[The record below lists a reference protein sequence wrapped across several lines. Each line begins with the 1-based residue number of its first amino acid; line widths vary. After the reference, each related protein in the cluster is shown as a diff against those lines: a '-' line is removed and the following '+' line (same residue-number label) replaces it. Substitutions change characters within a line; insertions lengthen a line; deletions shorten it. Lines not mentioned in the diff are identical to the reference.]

1 MIIAV
6 IPAKGE
12 SRRLKNKN
20 IKNINEKPLFYWS
33 VKLAEK
39 SKLIKKIFVSTD
51 SKKIQILAKRMNIET
66 VKRSKKLGGETPIIE
81 VYKHAYKILSKK
93 FNLDAIVGLQPDH
106 PDRKNTADKV
116 IKIFKKKKLDELF
129 TCDKKKKQNG
139 AYYIISK
146 KILAG
151 RRAIKQ
157 ARIIDDCTNI
167 HYLKDLKKAEKNLKN
182 DEKKN

>member
-6 IPAKGE
+6 IPAKGG

-51 SKKIQILAKRMNIET
+51 SKKIQTLAKKMNIET

-93 FNLDAIVGLQPDH
+93 FNINSIVGLQPDH
-106 PDRKNTADKV
+106 PDRKNTTDKV
-116 IKIFKKKKLDELF
+116 IKIFKKRKLDELF

-146 KILAG
+146 KVLTG
-151 RRAIKQ
+151 GKSIKQ
-157 ARIIDDCTNI
+157 TRIVDNCTNI
-167 HYLKDLKKAEKNLKN
+167 HFLKDLKKAEKNLK
-182 DEKKN
+182 K

>member
-51 SKKIQILAKRMNIET
+51 SKKIQILAKKMNIET
-66 VKRSKKLGGETPIIE
+66 VKRSKKLGGETPIID

-93 FNLDAIVGLQPDH
+93 INIKSIVGLQPDH
-106 PDRKNTADKV
+106 PDRKNTPDKV
-116 IKIFKKKKLDELF
+116 IKIFKKEKLDELF
-129 TCDKKKKQNG
+129 TCDKKRKQNG

-146 KILAG
+146 KVLTG
-151 RRAIKQ
+151 GTSIKQ
-157 ARIIDDCTNI
+157 KRILDDCTNI
-167 HYLKDLKKAEKNLKN
+167 HFLKDLKIAEKNLK
-182 DEKKN
+182 K